1 MLIGGNMAPHFAIR
15 QKDTAF
21 SADIDKSAH
30 PVHGNHVDVSQLP
43 FPHLGK
49 LHARR
54 DPVLGIEVELDL
66 DLIANG
72 NRRCHLVLMKE
83 NIIAGIPR
91 SSIKKNAL
99 VIHAH
104 GRKFHDIAN
113 AVTANGLDAGRFFF
127 REKFLTRK
135 FKSQEYPSHDRF

>member
-1 MLIGGNMAPHFAIR
+1 ML
-15 QKDTAF
+15 
-21 SADIDKSAH
+21 
-30 PVHGNHVDVSQLP
+30 
-43 FPHLGK
+43 
-49 LHARR
+49 RR
-54 DPVLGIEVELDL
+54 DSVLGIEVELDL

-83 NIIAGIPR
+83 NIITGIPR
-91 SSIKKNAL
+91 SSIKKNTL

-127 REKFLTRK
+127 GSCFS
-135 FKSQEYPSHDRF
+135 FRFHISFRRGIGPELFQVIKVTFRFPEDMATQSP